1 MKQFELTLVRRDLFN
16 NIKFKSVDRIE
27 GDSLLE
33 ILSQFQFVL
42 IHVQRKLDEEEIHEI
57 RRANINDDDI
67 PF

>member
-42 IHVQRKLDEEEIHEI
+42 IHVQKKLDEEEIHEI